1 MSTTYNAQVYMEQGA
16 TKLVCTTGG
25 EIEMRT
31 GSLFDQQSGSTM
43 SIGGALKSTG
53 TVKVQAGGDLADQNY
68 ELLTDTST
76 TISTRGFS
84 RLYCAAVNTFELAAP
99 PYAGIS
105 KHIMCWTTLLI
116 KVRSAV
122 PLNFATGPTRIINF
136 TGVGPTSKSST
147 DPEKFPQGVSLYGV
161 TTALWAVTK
170 IMGTTKGVTF
180 TSST

>member
-1 MSTTYNAQVYMEQGA
+1 MSTTYNAKVYMEQES
-16 TKLVCTTGG
+16 TRLVCTTGG

-31 GSLFDQQSGSTM
+31 GSLFDQHSGSTM
-43 SIGGALKSTG
+43 SIGGVLKSTG
-53 TVKVQAGGDLADQNY
+53 TVKVQAGGNLADQNY
-68 ELLTDTST
+68 EFLTDTAT
-76 TISTRGFS
+76 AISPRGYS
-84 RLYCAAVNTFELAAP
+84 RLACEATGSYTLLAP
-99 PYAGIS
+99 PYAGIN
-105 KHIMCWTTLLI
+105 KNIVCWTTLDV
-116 KVRSAV
+116 KVESAV